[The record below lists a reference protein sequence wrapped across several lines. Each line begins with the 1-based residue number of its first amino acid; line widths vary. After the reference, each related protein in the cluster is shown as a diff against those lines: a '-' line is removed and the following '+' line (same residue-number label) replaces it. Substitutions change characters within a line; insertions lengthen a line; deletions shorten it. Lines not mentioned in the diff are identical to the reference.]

1 MAYGRQTRSEK
12 QPAHFSIAHKEFRM
26 NIVLFGASGFIGRRV
41 AQILRAHGHTLRTP
55 SHREFDYLQPNEAAA
70 REILRSA
77 DAVFNCIGVM
87 SRHADVLET
96 VHHHTPAL
104 LAKIAAEQGVRHWV
118 QLSALGADPKH
129 AVHFVGSK
137 GRGDEAVCQIGAA
150 HGMRVAVARPSI
162 VYGRGGASCELFIK
176 LARLPV
182 IALPA
187 GGRFMLQPV
196 HANDVADGLVRL
208 LENSAPHGTIIP
220 FTGSLHTS
228 LAGYLAAMRTGLYR
242 KPPLRVLPIP
252 LALVKPF
259 LPLTNVL
266 SNGMVSAGS
275 FALLE
280 EGSCADCA
288 AFAELL
294 GREPL
299 GVEEFWAVG

>member
-1 MAYGRQTRSEK
+1 M
-12 QPAHFSIAHKEFRM
+12 M

-70 REILRSA
+70 REILRGA

-96 VHHHTPAL
+96 VHHRTPAL

-129 AVHFVGSK
+129 AVNFVGSK

-176 LARLPV
+176 LARLSV

-208 LENSAPHGTIIP
+208 LENGAPHGTIIP

-228 LAGYLAAMRTGLYR
+228 LAGYLAAMRTGLHR
-242 KPPLRVLPIP
+242 KPSLRVLPIP

-266 SNGMVSAGS
+266 SNGMVSANS

-280 EGSCADCA
+280 EGSCADCT

-299 GVEEFWAVG
+299 GVGEFWAME

>member
-1 MAYGRQTRSEK
+1 MAARPALKK
-12 QPAHFSIAHKEFRM
+12 QPAHFPTAHKEFRM

-41 AQILRAHGHTLRTP
+41 ATILRAHGHTLRTP

-70 REILRSA
+70 REILRGA

-87 SRHADVLET
+87 SRHANVLET
-96 VHHHTPAL
+96 VHHRTPAL

-129 AVHFVGSK
+129 AVNFVGSK

-187 GGRFMLQPV
+187 GGKFMLQPV

-208 LENSAPHGTIIP
+208 LENGIPHGTTIP

-228 LAGYLAAMRTGLYR
+228 LAGYLAAMRTGLHR
-242 KPPLRVLPIP
+242 KPPLRVLPVP

-266 SNGMVSAGS
+266 SNGMVSTGS
-275 FALLE
+275 FSLLE
-280 EGSCADCA
+280 EGSCADCT

-299 GVEEFWAVG
+299 GVGEFWAME

>member
-1 MAYGRQTRSEK
+1 M
-12 QPAHFSIAHKEFRM
+12 M
-26 NIVLFGASGFIGRRV
+26 NIALFGASGFIGRRV

-70 REILRSA
+70 REILRGA

-87 SRHADVLET
+87 SRHADVMET

-129 AVHFVGSK
+129 TVHFVGSK

-150 HGMRVAVARPSI
+150 HGMRVAVARPSV

-208 LENSAPHGTIIP
+208 LENGAPHGTIIP

-228 LAGYLAAMRTGLYR
+228 LAGYLAAMRTGLHR
-242 KPPLRVLPIP
+242 KPSLRVLPIP
-252 LALVKPF
+252 LAVVKPF

-266 SNGMVSAGS
+266 SNGMVSAGN

-280 EGSCADCA
+280 EGSCADCT

-299 GVEEFWAVG
+299 GVGEFWAME

>member
-1 MAYGRQTRSEK
+1 M
-12 QPAHFSIAHKEFRM
+12 M

-41 AQILRAHGHTLRTP
+41 ATTLRAHGHTLRTP

-70 REILRSA
+70 REILRGQ
-77 DAVFNCIGVM
+77 DCVVNCIGVM
-87 SRHADVLET
+87 SRHAAVLEQ
-96 VHHHTPAL
+96 VHHHAPQQ
-104 LAKIAAEQGVRHWV
+104 LAHLARAVGVQTWV
-118 QLSALGADPKH
+118 QLSVLGADAAH
-129 AVHFVGSK
+129 EVAFVGSK

-150 HGMRVAVARPSI
+150 HGMRVAVARPSV

-208 LENSAPHGTIIP
+208 LENGIPHGTIIP
-220 FTGSLHTS
+220 FTGSLPTS
-228 LAGYLAAMRTGLYR
+228 LAGYPAAMRTGLHR
-242 KPPLRVLPIP
+242 KPSLRVLPIP

-280 EGSCADCA
+280 EGSCADCT

-299 GVEEFWAVG
+299 GVGKFWAME

>member
-1 MAYGRQTRSEK
+1 
-12 QPAHFSIAHKEFRM
+12 M

-70 REILRSA
+70 REILRGT

-87 SRHADVLET
+87 SRHENVLET
-96 VHHHTPAL
+96 VHHRTPSL
-104 LAKIAAEQGVRHWV
+104 LAKIAAEQGVRHWM

-137 GRGDEAVCQIGAA
+137 GRGDEAVCQIGTA
-150 HGMRVAVARPSI
+150 HGMSVAVARPSI

-196 HANDVADGLVRL
+196 HANDVVDGLVRL
-208 LENSAPHGTIIP
+208 LENGAPHGTIFHRQP
-220 FTGSLHTS
+220 AHQSGGLSCRHADGAAPQTA
-228 LAGYLAAMRTGLYR
+228 LA
-242 KPPLRVLPIP
+242 RV
-252 LALVKPF
+252 ADSV
-259 LPLTNVL
+259 
-266 SNGMVSAGS
+266 GAGEAVSA
-275 FALLE
+275 
-280 EGSCADCA
+280 ADQRVEQRHGQHRQLCA
-288 AFAELL
+288 AGRRLVRRLHRVCRTAGARAFGRGGIL
-294 GREPL
+294 GDGIVCRIAIGAPKVMET
-299 GVEEFWAVG
+299 AA

>member
-1 MAYGRQTRSEK
+1 MAARPALQK
-12 QPAHFSIAHKEFRM
+12 QPADFPTANKEFRM

-70 REILRSA
+70 REILRGA

-96 VHHHTPAL
+96 VHHRTPAL

-150 HGMRVAVARPSI
+150 HGMRVAVARPSV

-176 LARLPV
+176 LAQLPV

-208 LENSAPHGTIIP
+208 LENGAPHGIILP

-228 LAGYLAAMRTGLYR
+228 LAGYLTAMRTGLHR

-252 LALVKPF
+252 LALVRPF
-259 LPLTNVL
+259 LPLANVL

-280 EGSCADCA
+280 EGSCASCT

-299 GVEEFWAVG
+299 GVEEFWAVE

>member
-1 MAYGRQTRSEK
+1 MVARAALKK
-12 QPAHFSIAHKEFRM
+12 QPAHFPTAHKEFRM
-26 NIVLFGASGFIGRRV
+26 NIALFGASGFIGRRV

-70 REILRSA
+70 REILRGA

-87 SRHADVLET
+87 SRRADVLET
-96 VHHHTPAL
+96 VHHRTPSL
-104 LAKIAAEQGVRHWV
+104 LAKIAAEQDVRHWV

-129 AVHFVGSK
+129 AVNFVGSK

-150 HGMRVAVARPSI
+150 DGMRVAVVRPSV

-187 GGRFMLQPV
+187 GGKFMLQPV

-208 LENSAPHGTIIP
+208 LENGTPHGTIIP

-228 LAGYLAAMRTGLYR
+228 LAGYLAAMRTGLHR

-280 EGSCADCA
+280 EGSCADCT

-299 GVEEFWAVG
+299 GVGEFWAME

>member
-12 QPAHFSIAHKEFRM
+12 QPAHFSIAHKEFCM

-70 REILRSA
+70 REILRGA

-96 VHHHTPAL
+96 VHHRTPAL

-129 AVHFVGSK
+129 AVNFVGSK
-137 GRGDEAVCQIGAA
+137 GRGDEAVCQGAA
-150 HGMRVAVARPSI
+150 HGMRVAVARPSV

-176 LARLPV
+176 LARLSV

-208 LENSAPHGTIIP
+208 LENGAPHGTIIP

-228 LAGYLAAMRTGLYR
+228 LAGYLTAMRTGLHR
-242 KPPLRVLPIP
+242 KPPLRVLSIP

-280 EGSCADCA
+280 EGSCADCT

-299 GVEEFWAVG
+299 VVGEFWAME

>member
-1 MAYGRQTRSEK
+1 MAVRPALKK
-12 QPAHFSIAHKEFRM
+12 QPAHFPTAHKELHM

-55 SHREFDYLQPNEAAA
+55 SHREFDYLQPNAAAA
-70 REILRSA
+70 REILRDA

-87 SRHADVLET
+87 SRYENVLET
-96 VHHHTPAL
+96 VHHRTPAL

-129 AVHFVGSK
+129 AVNFVGSK

-176 LARLPV
+176 LARLPI

-208 LENSAPHGTIIP
+208 LGNGVPHGTIIP

-228 LAGYLAAMRTGLYR
+228 LAGYLAAMRTGLHR
-242 KPPLRVLPIP
+242 KPSLRVLPIP

-266 SNGMVSAGS
+266 SNGMVSANS

-280 EGSCADCA
+280 EGSCADCT

-299 GVEEFWAVG
+299 GVGEFWAME